1 MRCPINISIPEPCG
15 ESWHKMT
22 AVPGGRHCDVCEK
35 CIVDFT
41 QSSDKEIW
49 KAYQKEGKICG
60 QFRADQLNR
69 LIVSPRQ
76 NRSPMGIA
84 AAAALAVS
92 TPMAAQT
99 SEPPKVVMSQ
109 TINEQVQAYPQEV
122 ILKGRVYENET
133 KEPLPFANVQLWS
146 KGEMVY
152 GGNTDFDGYFGVREA
167 IVVDHPIDA
176 IVVSYIGYTDVRK
189 SFDPPLTP
197 QTFEQLTDDLA
208 IAMEEEQVMLLGDV
222 IVIKAP
228 WYKRLWW
235 RIKRPFH

>member
-1 MRCPINISIPEPCG
+1 
-15 ESWHKMT
+15 MT
-22 AVPGGRHCDVCEK
+22 PVSGGRHCDVCEK
-35 CIVDFT
+35 CIIDFT

-69 LIVSPRQ
+69 LISTPKEKRM
-76 NRSPMGIA
+76 PMGIA
-84 AAAALAVS
+84 AAAALSMS
-92 TPMAAQT
+92 TPAMAQT
-99 SEPPKVVMSQ
+99 SAPSMVEFPSTYQ
-109 TINEQVQAYPQEV
+109 EQVNHYPQEV

-133 KEPLPFANVQLWS
+133 GEVVPFANVQLWS
-146 KGEMVY
+146 QGEMIY
-152 GGNTDFDGYFGVREA
+152 TGATDFEGYFGVQES
-167 IVVDHPIDA
+167 IVAQHPVDA
-176 IVVSYIGYTDVRK
+176 IAVNYLGYTEIRK

-197 QTFEQLTDDLA
+197 QTFEQLTNDLA
-208 IAMEEEQVMLLGDV
+208 FDEEHMMLLGDVV

>member
-1 MRCPINISIPEPCG
+1 MRSPINISIPEPCG

-22 AVPGGRHCDVCEK
+22 PVPGGRHCNVCEK

-152 GGNTDFDGYFGVREA
+152 GGDTDFDGYFGVREA

-176 IVVSYIGYTDVRK
+176 IVVSSMGYNDVRK

-197 QTFEQLTDDLA
+197 QTFERLTDDLA
-208 IAMEEEQVMLLGDV
+208 IAVNQEDVMLLGDV
-222 IVIKAP
+222 VIIKAP

>member
-1 MRCPINISIPEPCG
+1 
-15 ESWHKMT
+15 MT
-22 AVPGGRHCDVCEK
+22 PVQGGRHCEVCEK

-69 LIVSPRQ
+69 LISTPKEKRM
-76 NRSPMGIA
+76 PMGIA
-84 AAAALAVS
+84 AAAALSMS
-92 TPMAAQT
+92 TPAMAQT
-99 SEPPKVVMSQ
+99 SAPSMVEFPSTYQ
-109 TINEQVQAYPQEV
+109 EQVNHYPQEV

-133 KEPLPFANVQLWS
+133 GEVVPFANVQLWS
-146 KGEMVY
+146 QGEMIY
-152 GGNTDFDGYFGVREA
+152 TGATDFEGYFGVQES
-167 IVVDHPIDA
+167 IVAQHPVDA
-176 IVVSYIGYTDVRK
+176 IAVNYLGYTEIRK

-197 QTFEQLTDDLA
+197 QTFEQLTNDLA
-208 IAMEEEQVMLLGDV
+208 FDEEHMMLLGDVV

>member
-1 MRCPINISIPEPCG
+1 
-15 ESWHKMT
+15 MT
-22 AVPGGRHCDVCEK
+22 PVQGGRHCNVCEK

-69 LIVSPRQ
+69 LISTPKEKRM
-76 NRSPMGIA
+76 PMGIA
-84 AAAALAVS
+84 AAAALSMS
-92 TPMAAQT
+92 TPAMAQT
-99 SEPPKVVMSQ
+99 SAPSMVEFPSTYQ
-109 TINEQVQAYPQEV
+109 EQVNHYPQEV

-133 KEPLPFANVQLWS
+133 GEVVPFANVQLWS
-146 KGEMVY
+146 QGEMIY
-152 GGNTDFDGYFGVREA
+152 TGATDFEGYFGVQES
-167 IVVDHPIDA
+167 IVAQHPVDA
-176 IVVSYIGYTDVRK
+176 IAVNYLGYTEIRK

-197 QTFEQLTDDLA
+197 QTFEQLTNDLA
-208 IAMEEEQVMLLGDV
+208 FDEEHMMLLGDVV